1 MSWTSFELEGLLL
14 HGRDVGEGPAVL
26 FQHGLGGSEAQVAEV
41 FPDHAGWRRLTLD
54 CRGQDR
60 SPAGDEAA
68 FSIPTFADDALAFA
82 DHRGVSSLVAGGIS
96 MGAAIALRL
105 AVKHP
110 ERVRALVL
118 ARPAWLWDAAP
129 DNMRPYAEVA
139 AFLAQPDPAS
149 ALAGFE
155 ASATARMLAREAPD
169 NLASLRGFFQVPDRA
184 KLAALL
190 AAIAADGPGVSEDDV
205 RAIRVPTLV
214 IGHEADHAHPLAFAR
229 RLADTIPGARL
240 AVITPKAIDKPR
252 YLGDFRAAL
261 TGFLSTLPE
270 PNGDLP

>member
-1 MSWTSFELEGLLL
+1 MSWVSFGRDGLQL

-54 CRGQDR
+54 CRGQGR
-60 SPAGDEAA
+60 SPAGDSEA
-68 FSIPTFADDALAFA
+68 FSISTFGDDVLAFA
-82 DHRGVSSLVAGGIS
+82 DHRAAPRFIAGGIS

-139 AFLAQPDPAS
+139 AFLAQPDAAS

-169 NLASLRGFFQVPDRA
+169 NLASLRGFFAVPDRTR
-184 KLAALL
+184 LATLL
-190 AAIAADGPGVSEDDV
+190 GAIAADGPGVSEDEV
-205 RAIRVPTLV
+205 RAIRVPALV
-214 IGHEADHAHPLAFAR
+214 IGHEADHAHPLGHAR